1 MIDNRMPTGK
11 MIPEKQKGLFFCF
24 ITQSQTLPVMRA
36 LINAFIVHVT
46 LNILVFRKG
55 WHAFDEKKWARII
68 LLVVFGTELLVYS
81 FGLLFYRL
89 IPDPFN
95 QFIRVMGTS
104 WMLFLLYASG
114 LWLLIDLTYLILRK
128 IQRKSWRFKDQSRQY
143 KIITFLAPILIV
155 VGVMTHGHYK
165 FLHPVVRQVSVTVHK
180 QAGNMDSVR
189 IAVVGDLHLGWMIN
203 REHTK
208 RFVDLIMAQEPD
220 LILFVGD
227 IIDAQIDP
235 VLEQRM
241 DEELARLSAPLGVFS
256 CTGNH
261 EYRYEAEEKMQL
273 LNDAGIILLRDS
285 AVLIDS
291 AFYVVGREDRVI
303 LNRKSTEKLLSDQD
317 VDRSKPVIVLN
328 HTPNNL
334 NEEVN
339 AGADIALYGHTHHG
353 QAFPGNIATQIVFE
367 VAHGYKKKGNTH
379 VYVTSGI
386 GLVGAQYRIGTVSE
400 MVMMTVK
407 FD

>member
-1 MIDNRMPTGK
+1 MPTGK

-24 ITQSQTLPVMRA
+24 ITQSQTLLDMRA

-46 LNILVFRKG
+46 LNILVFLKG

-68 LLVVFGTELLVYS
+68 LLVVFGTELLAYA

-89 IPDPFN
+89 IPDPVN
-95 QFIRVMGTS
+95 QFIRMMGTS

-128 IQRKSWRFKDQSRQY
+128 IQRKSWRFKDRSRQY
-143 KIITFLAPILIV
+143 KTITFLAPILIV

-261 EYRYEAEEKMQL
+261 EYRYEAEEKIQL

-291 AFYVVGREDRVI
+291 AFYVVGREDKVI
-303 LNRKSTEKLLSDQD
+303 LNRKSTEKLLSDQE

-328 HTPNNL
+328 HTPDNL
-334 NEEVN
+334 NEEAN
-339 AGADIALYGHTHHG
+339 AGVDIALYGHTHHG

>member
-1 MIDNRMPTGK
+1 MPQGK
-11 MIPEKQKGLFFCF
+11 MVPEKQKGPFFCF
-24 ITQSQTLPVMRA
+24 IRYSQTIPDMRA
-36 LINAFIVHVT
+36 LINAFIVHIT
-46 LNILVFRKG
+46 LNILVFLKG
-55 WHAFDEKKWARII
+55 WNAFDEKKGARFI
-68 LLVVFGTELLVYS
+68 LVVVFGTELLVYS
-81 FGLLFYRL
+81 FGLLFYRIL
-89 IPDPFN
+89 PDPVN
-95 QFIRVMGTS
+95 QSIRVMGTS
-104 WMLFLLYASG
+104 WMLFLLYTSG
-114 LWLLIDLTYLILRK
+114 MWLLIDLTYLILRK
-128 IQRKSWRFKDQSRQY
+128 IQRKSWRFKDRSRQY
-143 KIITFLAPILIV
+143 KTINFLAPILIV
-155 VGVMTHGHYK
+155 AGIMVHGHYR
-165 FLHPVVRQVSVTVHK
+165 FLHPVVQQVPVTVHK
-180 QAGNMDSVR
+180 PAGNLDSLR

-203 REHTK
+203 RQHTK

-227 IIDAQIDP
+227 IIDAQIKPILD
-235 VLEQRM
+235 ERM

-261 EYRYEAEEKMQL
+261 EYRYDAEEKIQL
-273 LNDAGIILLRDS
+273 LNDAGITILRDS
-285 AVLIDS
+285 AVCIDS

-303 LNRKSTEKLLSDQD
+303 LNRKSTERLLSDQG

-328 HTPNNL
+328 HTPDNL
-334 NEEVN
+334 AEEAD

-353 QAFPGNIATQIVFE
+353 QAFPGNIATQIIFE

-407 FD
+407 FE

>member
-1 MIDNRMPTGK
+1 
-11 MIPEKQKGLFFCF
+11 
-24 ITQSQTLPVMRA
+24 MRA

-46 LNILVFRKG
+46 LNILVFLKG

-68 LLVVFGTELLVYS
+68 LVVIFGTELLVYS

-89 IPDPFN
+89 IPDPIN

-104 WMLFLLYASG
+104 WMLFLLYAGG
-114 LWLLIDLTYLILRK
+114 LWLIIDMLYILRK
-128 IQRKSWRFKDQSRQY
+128 KAQRKSWRFKDQSRQY

-155 VGVMTHGHYK
+155 AGIMTHGHYK
-165 FLHPVVRQVSVTVHK
+165 FLHPVVQQLPVTIHK

-189 IAVVGDLHLGWMIN
+189 IAVVGDLHMGWMIN

-227 IIDAQIDP
+227 IIDSQIDP
-235 VLEQRM
+235 ILEQRM
-241 DEELARLSAPLGVFS
+241 DKELARLSAPLGVFS

-261 EYRYEAEEKMQL
+261 EYRYDAEEKIQL
-273 LNDAGIILLRDS
+273 LNDVGITMLRDS
-285 AVLIDS
+285 SVFIDS
-291 AFYVVGREDRVI
+291 AFYVVGREDKVI
-303 LNRKSTEKLLSDQD
+303 LNRQPIGKLLAAQG
-317 VDRSKPVIVLN
+317 VDMTKPVIVLN
-328 HTPNNL
+328 HTPDNL

-386 GLVGAQYRIGTVSE
+386 GLVGPQYRIGTVSE
-400 MVMMTVK
+400 MVMMTVE
-407 FD
+407 FE